1 MKSSKNKIRLI
12 AVVSTGMA
20 AGAGALI
27 WAHTPINF
35 IRPVLAEATQSPSA
49 SSSQGDQTHKA
60 TTAGTDAK
68 FVTKYTCPMHP
79 QIIEDHPG
87 TCPIC
92 GMDLVAKQFP
102 AKSSDQS
109 AAPASADTS
118 HDHAGHTATT
128 AAPSS
133 SGPKAEKSTSDAK
146 FVTKYTCPMHP
157 QIIEDHPGTCPICGM
172 DLVAKQFPAKSS
184 DQSAAPASADAS
196 HDHAGH
202 TETAATAAPSSSG
215 PKAEK
220 SASDAKFVTKYTC
233 PMHPQIIED
242 HPGNCP
248 ICGMTL
254 VPKLFPAGTKDNTGS
269 AAAKTEQTAP
279 APVAS
284 NSAPLPE
291 VAVPQRTLRD
301 MNVVM
306 ARAQWRNLTRQIHS
320 VGLVALDENRLSHVH
335 PRASGWVETLNVR
348 ALGDTVKK
356 GETLL
361 TVYSPDILSAEKD
374 FLVAQKSGMSE
385 MRDAARDR
393 LRLLNVPESV
403 IEQIARTGKVAR
415 TIPVLAPQSG
425 YISVINL
432 RDGMYVTP
440 NLDMFTIAD
449 ASKIWVQV
457 EVLPRD
463 MEQVAVG
470 QPAEMTVDGVP
481 GRVWKG
487 TVDFIYPEL
496 DPKSRTLKVRLVFD
510 NPDGVL
516 KPNQFAEVGI
526 RGVAQADVLTVPTTA
541 VIPTPQGARV
551 VRKNADGSF
560 QPVRVEVG
568 QSADGWTQITAGLSP
583 DDTVVASGQFLID
596 SESAIQ
602 ASFARMTGTAQ
613 PADDAAPAASGH
625 HNH

>member
-60 TTAGTDAK
+60 TTSGTDAK

-102 AKSSDQS
+102 AKSSEQS
-109 AAPASADTS
+109 AAPAAADAA
-118 HDHAGHTATT
+118 HDHARHAETAPTATQT
-128 AAPSS
+128 PST
-133 SGPKAEKSTSDAK
+133 PTAEK
-146 FVTKYTCPMHP
+146 
-157 QIIEDHPGTCPICGM
+157 
-172 DLVAKQFPAKSS
+172 PA
-184 DQSAAPASADAS
+184 P
-196 HDHAGH
+196 
-202 TETAATAAPSSSG
+202 
-215 PKAEK
+215 
-220 SASDAKFVTKYTC
+220 DAKFVTKYTC

-284 NSAPLPE
+284 NPAPLPE
-291 VAVPQRTLRD
+291 VAVAPRTLRD

-374 FLVAQKSGMSE
+374 FLVALKSGMPE

-393 LRLLNVPESV
+393 LRLLSVPESV

-526 RGVAQADVLTVPTTA
+526 SGVAQADVLTVPTSA

-560 QPVRVEVG
+560 QPVRVDVG

-583 DDTVVASGQFLID
+583 DDRVVASGQFLID
-596 SESAIQ
+596 SESSIQ

-613 PADDAAPAASGH
+613 PADDAAPAASGQH
-625 HNH
+625 QH

>member
-1 MKSSKNKIRLI
+1 
-12 AVVSTGMA
+12 
-20 AGAGALI
+20 
-27 WAHTPINF
+27 
-35 IRPVLAEATQSPSA
+35 
-49 SSSQGDQTHKA
+49 
-60 TTAGTDAK
+60 
-68 FVTKYTCPMHP
+68 
-79 QIIEDHPG
+79 
-87 TCPIC
+87 
-92 GMDLVAKQFP
+92 
-102 AKSSDQS
+102 
-109 AAPASADTS
+109 
-118 HDHAGHTATT
+118 
-128 AAPSS
+128 
-133 SGPKAEKSTSDAK
+133 
-146 FVTKYTCPMHP
+146 
-157 QIIEDHPGTCPICGM
+157 
-172 DLVAKQFPAKSS
+172 
-184 DQSAAPASADAS
+184 
-196 HDHAGH
+196 
-202 TETAATAAPSSSG
+202 
-215 PKAEK
+215 
-220 SASDAKFVTKYTC
+220 
-233 PMHPQIIED
+233 
-242 HPGNCP
+242 
-248 ICGMTL
+248 
-254 VPKLFPAGTKDNTGS
+254 
-269 AAAKTEQTAP
+269 
-279 APVAS
+279 
-284 NSAPLPE
+284 
-291 VAVPQRTLRD
+291 VAVAPRTLRD

-374 FLVAQKSGMSE
+374 FLVALKSGMPE

-393 LRLLNVPESV
+393 LRLLSVPESV

-526 RGVAQADVLTVPTTA
+526 SGVAQADVLTVPTSA

-560 QPVRVEVG
+560 QPVRVDVG
-568 QSADGWTQITAGLSP
+568 QSADGWTQISAGLSP
-583 DDTVVASGQFLID
+583 DDRVVASGQFLID
-596 SESAIQ
+596 SESSIQ

-613 PADDAAPAASGH
+613 PADDAAPAASGQH
-625 HNH
+625 QH

>member
-49 SSSQGDQTHKA
+49 SSSQGDQAHKA
-60 TTAGTDAK
+60 TTAGADTK

-102 AKSSDQS
+102 AKSSEQS
-109 AAPASADTS
+109 AAPAAADAS
-118 HDHAGHTATT
+118 HDQAGHTETT
-128 AAPSS
+128 AAPPSS
-133 SGPKAEKSTSDAK
+133 EPKAEKSPSDTK

-172 DLVAKQFPAKSS
+172 
-184 DQSAAPASADAS
+184 
-196 HDHAGH
+196 
-202 TETAATAAPSSSG
+202 
-215 PKAEK
+215 
-220 SASDAKFVTKYTC
+220 
-233 PMHPQIIED
+233 
-242 HPGNCP
+242 
-248 ICGMTL
+248 TL

-269 AAAKTEQTAP
+269 AATTSEQKAA
-279 APVAS
+279 APVVS
-284 NSAPLPE
+284 ESAPLPE
-291 VAVPQRTLRD
+291 VAVAPRTLRD

-374 FLVAQKSGMSE
+374 FLVALKSGMPG

-393 LRLLNVPESV
+393 LRLLSVPESV

-526 RGVAQADVLTVPTTA
+526 SGVAQEDVLTVPTTA

-560 QPVRVEVG
+560 QPVRVDVG

-583 DDTVVASGQFLID
+583 DDRVVASGQFLID
-596 SESAIQ
+596 SESSIQ

-613 PADDAAPAASGH
+613 PADDAAPATAGH
-625 HNH
+625 HQH

>member
-12 AVVSTGMA
+12 AVVSTGVA

-35 IRPVLAEATQSPSA
+35 IRPVLAEATQSPAA
-49 SSSQGDQTHKA
+49 SSSQGDHAHAT

-102 AKSSDQS
+102 AKSSEQS
-109 AAPASADTS
+109 AAPAAADAA
-118 HDHAGHTATT
+118 HDHARHAETAPTATQT
-128 AAPSS
+128 PST
-133 SGPKAEKSTSDAK
+133 PTAEKPAPDAK

-172 DLVAKQFPAKSS
+172 
-184 DQSAAPASADAS
+184 
-196 HDHAGH
+196 
-202 TETAATAAPSSSG
+202 
-215 PKAEK
+215 
-220 SASDAKFVTKYTC
+220 
-233 PMHPQIIED
+233 
-242 HPGNCP
+242 
-248 ICGMTL
+248 TL

-269 AAAKTEQTAP
+269 AATTSEQKAA
-279 APVAS
+279 APVVS
-284 NSAPLPE
+284 ESAPLPE
-291 VAVPQRTLRD
+291 VAVAPRTLRD

-374 FLVAQKSGMSE
+374 FLVALKSGMPE

-393 LRLLNVPESV
+393 LRLLSVPESV

-526 RGVAQADVLTVPTTA
+526 RGVAQADVLTVPTSA

-560 QPVRVEVG
+560 QPVRVDVG

-583 DDTVVASGQFLID
+583 DDRVVASGQFLID
-596 SESAIQ
+596 SESSIQ

-613 PADDAAPAASGH
+613 PADDAASAASGQH
-625 HNH
+625 QH

>member
-60 TTAGTDAK
+60 TTSGTDAK

-102 AKSSDQS
+102 AKSSEQS
-109 AAPASADTS
+109 AAPAAADAA
-118 HDHAGHTATT
+118 HDHARHAETAPTATQT
-128 AAPSS
+128 PST
-133 SGPKAEKSTSDAK
+133 PTAEK
-146 FVTKYTCPMHP
+146 
-157 QIIEDHPGTCPICGM
+157 
-172 DLVAKQFPAKSS
+172 PA
-184 DQSAAPASADAS
+184 P
-196 HDHAGH
+196 
-202 TETAATAAPSSSG
+202 
-215 PKAEK
+215 
-220 SASDAKFVTKYTC
+220 DAKFVTKYTC

-284 NSAPLPE
+284 NPAPLPE
-291 VAVPQRTLRD
+291 VAVAPRTLRD

-374 FLVAQKSGMSE
+374 FLVALKSGMPE

-393 LRLLNVPESV
+393 LRLLSVPESV

-526 RGVAQADVLTVPTTA
+526 SGVAQADVLTVPTSA

-560 QPVRVEVG
+560 QPVRVDVG
-568 QSADGWTQITAGLSP
+568 QSADGWTQISAGLSP
-583 DDTVVASGQFLID
+583 DDRVVASGQFLID
-596 SESAIQ
+596 SESSIQ

-613 PADDAAPAASGH
+613 PADDAAPAASGQH
-625 HNH
+625 QH

>member
-12 AVVSTGMA
+12 AVVSTGVA

-35 IRPVLAEATQSPSA
+35 IRPVLAEATQSPAA
-49 SSSQGDQTHKA
+49 SSSQGDQAHKA

-102 AKSSDQS
+102 AKSSEQS
-109 AAPASADTS
+109 AATAAADAS
-118 HDHAGHTATT
+118 HDHARHAETAPTATQT
-128 AAPSS
+128 PST
-133 SGPKAEKSTSDAK
+133 PTAEKPAHDTK
-146 FVTKYTCPMHP
+146 FVTKYPCPMHP
-157 QIIEDHPGTCPICGM
+157 QIIEDHPGT
-172 DLVAKQFPAKSS
+172 
-184 DQSAAPASADAS
+184 
-196 HDHAGH
+196 
-202 TETAATAAPSSSG
+202 
-215 PKAEK
+215 
-220 SASDAKFVTKYTC
+220 
-233 PMHPQIIED
+233 
-242 HPGNCP
+242 CP

-269 AAAKTEQTAP
+269 ADTTTEQKAA
-279 APVAS
+279 APVVS
-284 NSAPLPE
+284 ESAPLPE
-291 VAVPQRTLRD
+291 VAVAPRTLRD

-374 FLVAQKSGMSE
+374 FLVALKSGMPE

-393 LRLLNVPESV
+393 LRLLSVPESV

-526 RGVAQADVLTVPTTA
+526 RGVAQEDVLTVPTSA

-560 QPVRVEVG
+560 QPVRVDVG

-583 DDTVVASGQFLID
+583 DDRVVASGQFLID
-596 SESAIQ
+596 SESSIQ

-613 PADDAAPAASGH
+613 PADDAAPAASGQH
-625 HNH
+625 QH